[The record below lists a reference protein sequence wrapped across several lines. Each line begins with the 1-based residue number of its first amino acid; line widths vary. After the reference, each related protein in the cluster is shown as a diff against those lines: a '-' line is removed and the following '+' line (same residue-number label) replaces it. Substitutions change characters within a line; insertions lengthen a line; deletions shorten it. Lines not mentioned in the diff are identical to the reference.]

1 MLLIKKANDCTK
13 LVYGNCLPY
22 LLILWKIF
30 ATKICMF
37 DSPCLFILKNSSSL
51 DKSFGIWDIRQSI
64 VDEKGQYHSYIR
76 NGVVSNSENFN

>member
-1 MLLIKKANDCTK
+1 MTAQNLSMVIVSPIFWFYEK
-13 LVYGNCLPY
+13 Y
-22 LLILWKIF
+22 LLK
-30 ATKICMF
+30 KYV
-37 DSPCLFILKNSSSL
+37 CLIHHAYLFKKNSSSL